1 MSHIEIILMFCS
13 SIAQNNILLW
23 SQLYHTDMNDF
34 SFQFFKY
41 LSHCKMLQKHFSH
54 LKETCHYVTYQLIQ
68 YNESLFIKSEEFNS
82 SIIYKYEP

>member
-1 MSHIEIILMFCS
+1 
-13 SIAQNNILLW
+13 
-23 SQLYHTDMNDF
+23 
-34 SFQFFKY
+34 
-41 LSHCKMLQKHFSH
+41 MLQKHFSH